1 MGKLMLTTSSD
12 GCIIIAE
19 VGKDHA
25 KVKGEQWVSEDFL
38 KVNGENFVDMSGK
51 LDYEGRI
58 YVMKTDISPIFDK
71 ASGITD

>member
-19 VGKDHA
+19 VDKDHA

-38 KVNGENFVDMSGK
+38 KVNRENFVDMTK
-51 LDYEGRI
+51 ELDYTGRI
-58 YVMKTDISPIFDK
+58 YVMKSDISPVFNKPSD
-71 ASGITD
+71 ITD